1 MVRFFTRFWWLGWA
15 ARESVMPV
23 RCPHWD
29 MKTSV
34 CVNWLNPSRLQQRT
48 FAASPF
54 SDPFTVK
61 ISGVIRQPQ
70 EDPEMLWVM
79 GPVLAVILI
88 IIIVIAIL
96 LFKRWVW
103 HTQQRTL
110 RGHTLVIFGVTP
122 PTDAE
127 NINRWSHQTHKNT
140 ENTVF
145 YKHILIS
152 VNIFLHRAFTALTSV
167 NIQVK
172 TKVPVLLKC

>member
-1 MVRFFTRFWWLGWA
+1 MKCELT
-15 ARESVMPV
+15 ESFP
-23 RCPHWD
+23 D
-29 MKTSV
+29 
-34 CVNWLNPSRLQQRT
+34 RLQQRT

-103 HTQQRTL
+103 QLQQQTL

-122 PTDAE
+122 KIKWWKHLSLITSGSE
-127 NINRWSHQTHKNT
+127 KYWKHC
-140 ENTVF
+140 F
-145 YKHILIS
+145 YKHILFFI
-152 VNIFLHRAFTALTSV
+152 NIFLHKAFTWKFTEVKA
-167 NIQVK
+167 VK
-172 TKVPVLLKC
+172 TKALVLLKC